1 MSSRLARS
9 VDAPRPIAHTPPVP
23 LPRPSTLRALA
34 LACTGAALAWLPACP
49 LSAVCPS
56 PTPWRTT
63 AIATMASNDLHALT
77 PLSDYDAES
86 GTSWDYLLVGGTGTL
101 VVLGTSFDESS
112 ASSLVETKQ
121 FGAVALHAALELDGQ
136 WWIVGDQGLAAY
148 TIDRAATWTNNV
160 LGTSASLY
168 DLALFPSPAGE
179 ELVIVGDEVVFVRQ
193 QNGVWVELPAPAGEP
208 SWGQLRSVYAF
219 EGRLYLAGLSGALW
233 SSELATSGWVRETPP
248 SPADLFA
255 LGEAAGALQV
265 VGAGGAMLERDPSGE
280 WLELATGTSLDLI
293 DYAGGVA
300 LTREGGLLVPVDA
313 QGEQFEAVPALAGAR
328 ALSYAGEL
336 MIVGEAGAA
345 QRSEFFACAL

>member
-1 MSSRLARS
+1 MDASRS
-9 VDAPRPIAHTPPVP
+9 IAHTPPVP
-23 LPRPSTLRALA
+23 LPRLLRALA
-34 LACTGAALAWLPACP
+34 LASAGVALAWLPACP
-49 LSAVCPS
+49 LTAVCQS

-63 AIATMASNDLHALT
+63 AIATMATNDLHAVL

-101 VVLGTSFDESS
+101 VILGTTFDESS
-112 ASSLVETKQ
+112 ASSFVETKQ

-148 TIDRAATWTNNV
+148 SIDRTATWTNNV

-168 DLALFPSPAGE
+168 DLALFPNPAGD

-193 QNGVWVELPAPAGEP
+193 QNGVWAELPVPAAEA
-208 SWGQLRSVYAF
+208 SWGQLRSVYVF
-219 EGRLYLAGLSGALW
+219 EGRLYLAGLGGTLW
-233 SSELATSGWVRETPP
+233 SSELATSGWVREALP
-248 SPADLFA
+248 SEADLFA

-265 VGAGGAMLERDPSGE
+265 VGAGGTLLERDPSGE
-280 WLELATGTSLDLI
+280 WLQLETGTSSDLI

-300 LTREGGLLVPVDA
+300 LTSEGEVLVPVDA
-313 QGEQFEAVPALAGAR
+313 EGEQFETVPALAGAR

-336 MIVGEAGAA
+336 MMVGEAGAA